1 MKQRFTA
8 LDICASV
15 SNIRPK
21 IVGLRLQNIYDV
33 TPRTFLFKFARPET
47 KEFLVIESGIRLH
60 TTEFTREKATTPSG
74 FCIKLRKHLRTRRLT
89 NIRQLG
95 LDRIVDLE
103 FDGGERLPTYH
114 VIAEFYTAGNIILT
128 DEDYKIIALLRVVQ
142 PNENIRIAVGQH
154 YDTQTQIRSFEPM
167 NSNTLSTILAQ
178 AGPKD
183 TLRKL
188 LQAHSLYGPAL
199 LDHVLL
205 QNHLKPMLRVA
216 SELDVS
222 PDSPQ
227 MQQLQTAMSQ
237 ADACIERF
245 MTAPSPGYIVLASP
259 SAPSSESL
267 PESDEVFKEF
277 HPHRFAQ
284 FEDRPVKAF
293 DTFDQTVDTFF
304 SLLESQKLTQAMQ
317 AQENTARRRL
327 DDIRHKHSDRIKG
340 LEQAQQQN
348 VAKAELIQ
356 ANKDLVD
363 QAIRVTRNAVASG
376 MSWKDI
382 GDLLAHERGQGNPV
396 AEIIHELDLKR
407 NEIILSLRGS
417 VQSDEDLFSTDDE
430 DDNDNSNGEVGQATE
445 SSAPTQVAVDIYLSA
460 FANAQH
466 YYDNK
471 KYSAKKHEKSVAVSA
486 KALKSAEHT
495 IRQSIKEQ
503 RITLTINKM
512 RKPYWFERFLW
523 FISSEG
529 YLVLAGRDM
538 QQNELLVQ
546 KHLGK
551 HDIYVH
557 ADLHGAASVIVKNH
571 SKGEI
576 PATTL
581 VQAGIMSVCQSKA
594 WEAKIV
600 TSAWWVRASQ
610 VSKSAPTGEY
620 LTTGSFMIRGRKT
633 FLPPCQLVYGFGFLF
648 RLEESCIGR
657 HLVERRK
664 YQVNIPDADT
674 LSVPP
679 VETTFNQ
686 TQSKYNLDEVNQ
698 TQEDE
703 DAIHERLV
711 QQLHLG
717 PSERTQSTH
726 PENLPSSSTG
736 RPLSAKEKRQIRKQK
751 QKRGIVESPQ
761 PSGLSSQSPE
771 MVSLG
776 NALGTFQTTVSET
789 PVVTPEL
796 KTTVEIGESLGS
808 PCDNP
813 ATTEQLPLPV
823 ENLSSPLGAPNQT
836 DDTGLKQEDEEIRR
850 LLLEENIV
858 PLDTEE
864 NLSLLDTLT
873 PTPFADD
880 ILLGAIPV
888 CAPYSALQKYKY
900 KVKLT
905 PGNLKK
911 GKASKTALALFLNA
925 AEATPREK
933 ELMKSVPDTDLI
945 AQMLGKVKLSAP
957 NLEAAKKK
965 GKKKSK

>member
-1 MKQRFTA
+1 MKQRFSA

-15 SNIRPK
+15 SSIRPK
-21 IVGLRLQNIYDV
+21 LVDLRLQNIYDV

-47 KEFLVIESGIRLH
+47 KAFLVIESGIRVH
-60 TTEFTREKATTPSG
+60 TTQFTREKATTPSG

-95 LDRIVDLE
+95 MDRIVDLE
-103 FDGGERLPTYH
+103 FAGGERLPTYH
-114 VIAEFYTAGNIILT
+114 IIAEFYASGNIILT

-142 PNENIRIAVGQH
+142 PNENTRIAVGQH
-154 YDTQTQIRSFEPM
+154 YDTQTQIRSFQPM
-167 NSNTLSTILAQ
+167 NFDALPTILAQ

-183 TLRKL
+183 TLRKFL
-188 LQAHSLYGPAL
+188 HAHTLYGPAL

-205 QNHLKPMLRVA
+205 QNHLNPALRVV
-216 SELDVS
+216 SDLDTS
-222 PDSPQ
+222 LDSPQ
-227 MQQLQTAMSQ
+227 MQQLRTAMSQ
-237 ADACIERF
+237 ADACIERI
-245 MTAPSPGYIVLASP
+245 MTTPSPGYIVLASP
-259 SAPSSESL
+259 PASLSESHA
-267 PESDEVFKEF
+267 ESDEVFKEF
-277 HPHRFAQ
+277 HPYRFAQ
-284 FEDRPVKAF
+284 FEDQPVKAF
-293 DTFDQTVDTFF
+293 DTFDQAVDTFF
-304 SLLESQKLTQAMQ
+304 SLLESQKLTQAVQ
-317 AQENTARRRL
+317 AQENAARRRL
-327 DDIRHKHSDRIKG
+327 DDIRHKHFDRIKG

-356 ANKDLVD
+356 VNKDLVD
-363 QAIRVTRNAVASG
+363 QAIRVIRNAVASG
-376 MSWKDI
+376 MNWKDI
-382 GDLLAHERGQGNPV
+382 GDLLEHEREQGNPV
-396 AEIIHELDLKR
+396 AKVIHELDLKR
-407 NEIILSLRGS
+407 NEIILSLRGP
-417 VQSDEDLFSTDDE
+417 VQSDEDLFSTDD
-430 DDNDNSNGEVGQATE
+430 DDDIANSEAGKSTE
-445 SSAPTQVAVDIYLSA
+445 SSTPTQVAVDIYLSV
-460 FANAQH
+460 FSNAQR
-466 YYDNK
+466 YYDHK
-471 KYSAKKHEKSVAVSA
+471 KYSAKKHEKSVAVST

-495 IRQSIKEQ
+495 IRQSVKEQ

-546 KHLGK
+546 KHLDK

-571 SKGEI
+571 GKGEI

-594 WEAKIV
+594 WEAKII
-600 TSAWWVRASQ
+600 TSAWWVGASQ

-620 LTTGSFMIRGRKT
+620 LTTGSFMIRGKKT

-664 YQVNIPDADT
+664 YQVGASDSAP

-679 VETTFNQ
+679 VESTFNQ
-686 TQSKYNLDEVNQ
+686 TQSKYNLDELNRA
-698 TQEDE
+698 QEDE

-711 QQLHLG
+711 QQLQLG
-717 PSERTQSTH
+717 TSEWAQPAHSESSPSLSTA
-726 PENLPSSSTG
+726 
-736 RPLSAKEKRQIRKQK
+736 RQLSAKEKRQLRKRQQK
-751 QKRGIVESPQ
+751 QNRDKSPQ
-761 PSGLSSQSPE
+761 TDGSAAQGPKAISQ
-771 MVSLG
+771 G
-776 NALGTFQTTVSET
+776 NALSVFQTSVREAPVLT
-789 PVVTPEL
+789 PGTKPTLDTGKSIGAHNDNTPA
-796 KTTVEIGESLGS
+796 V
-808 PCDNP
+808 
-813 ATTEQLPLPV
+813 EQLPSPIV
-823 ENLSSPLGAPNQT
+823 ENLSSPLGTPAHT
-836 DDTGLKQEDEEIRR
+836 DSIEVEQENEEIRQ

-864 NLSLLDTLT
+864 SLSLLDTLT

-933 ELMKSVPDTDLI
+933 ELMKSVPETELI

-965 GKKKSK
+965 SKKKSK